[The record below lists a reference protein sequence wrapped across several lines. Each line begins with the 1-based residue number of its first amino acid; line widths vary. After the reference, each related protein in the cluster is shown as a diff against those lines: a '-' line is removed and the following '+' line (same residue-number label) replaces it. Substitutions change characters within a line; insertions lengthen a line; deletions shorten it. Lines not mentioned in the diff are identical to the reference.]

1 MSEDAPIFD
10 PAAFRLTVQEAEL
23 TTLARR
29 LGQNKFAARAA
40 TFDREARF
48 PTENYHD
55 LREAGLLGN
64 QAIVHHELRAA
75 ADRDRSFFSLERNGQ

>member
-1 MSEDAPIFD
+1 MIEDAPIFD
-10 PAAFRLTVQEAEL
+10 PSAFRLSEREAEL

-48 PTENYHD
+48 PTENYVD
-55 LREAGLLGN
+55 LREAGLLGICVPVVRPRR
-64 QAIVHHELRAA
+64 QIWR
-75 ADRDRSFFSLERNGQ
+75 